1 MTKEEEQFLAYA
13 KAKLHDDAFMF
24 DLVNKI
30 TGELLEFY
38 HTSDRKTRLAKIYAK
53 LEKGTREY
61 GSPIYPPARVDQEI
75 EEEEIDLVGWN
86 LVKNFNE
93 NLKKNPHMI

>member
-24 DLVNKI
+24 NLVIKI
-30 TGELLEFY
+30 TQEFLAFY
-38 HTSDRKTRLAKIYAK
+38 HTSDRTTRLAKIYKK

-86 LVKNFNE
+86 LVKLFNE
-93 NLKKNPHMI
+93 NLRRNTTE